1 MNLANLWGSISIMIY
16 APLSLQYWKSDEDY
30 HARFFQL
37 RNTPHPPKMCPNF
50 KSDKIKPVLMCRR
63 SSYTIIAKFQLLNLQ
78 RLGISLVRKFVVV
91 KMRIM
96 DLLKKSSTPRI
107 ALRAICT
114 LSSLPTL
121 SNQHCATV
129 HTTFCTALHY
139 TELHSAVLTLQYAAV
154 CFAL

>member
-1 MNLANLWGSISIMIY
+1 
-16 APLSLQYWKSDEDY
+16 
-30 HARFFQL
+30 
-37 RNTPHPPKMCPNF
+37 MCPNF

-78 RLGISLVRKFVVV
+78 RLGINLVRKFVVV

-129 HTTFCTALHY
+129 HTTFCTALDW
-139 TELHSAVLTLQYAAV
+139 TTFCSVNITMLQ
-154 CFAL
+154 FALHFNPLHWQPVLFWHSTALWVLWNISHFEKANNCEATGMQQI